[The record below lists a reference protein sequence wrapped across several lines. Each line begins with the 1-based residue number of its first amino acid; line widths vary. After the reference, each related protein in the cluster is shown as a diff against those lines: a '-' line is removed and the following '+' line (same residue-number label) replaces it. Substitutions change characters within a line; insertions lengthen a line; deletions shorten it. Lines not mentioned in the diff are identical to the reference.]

1 MRAPISELPLP
12 AVGHRVGMEPPG
24 PEAKVP
30 VLSPPSGPRDSWG
43 GWEQHATHQPTAQP
57 LSHLGSQVCS
67 AHHLLC
73 PSPAWAPDTASGVDA
88 VSRVTPVLQMRKQE
102 TLPEATQLGLWCWS

>member
-1 MRAPISELPLP
+1 MWQPPAAVASRSGDKGWPAARSPRRTVRAPIYELPLP
-12 AVGHRVGMEPPG
+12 AVGHRVGMETPG

-43 GWEQHATHQPTAQP
+43 GWEQHATHRPIAQP

-73 PSPAWAPDTASGVDA
+73 PSPA
-88 VSRVTPVLQMRKQE
+88 
-102 TLPEATQLGLWCWS
+102 